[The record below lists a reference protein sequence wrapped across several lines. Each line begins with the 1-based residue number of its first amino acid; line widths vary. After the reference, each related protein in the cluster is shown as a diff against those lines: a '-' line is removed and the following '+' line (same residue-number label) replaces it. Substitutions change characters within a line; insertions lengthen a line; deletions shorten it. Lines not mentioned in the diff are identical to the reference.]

1 MDKLIGR
8 DINSIVLTP
17 LQRLAILQEN
27 EARQQKE
34 SRKPKPQPQPRFQT
48 TFKPTP
54 QPEQTFVSSNQPVTS
69 FQSSLHP
76 NGPKSTIAQPLTTPS
91 TISSL
96 ELQSN
101 FLGEQ
106 LSDNDIDVNYDYVV
120 DNEISSKSMIEQ
132 TFSLFENFAMRKNN
146 PGQSC
151 NRDLRRFW
159 KSAL

>member
-34 SRKPKPQPQPRFQT
+34 SRKPEPQPRFQT

-54 QPEQTFVSSNQPVTS
+54 QPEQSFVSSNQPVTS
-69 FQSSLHP
+69 FQSSLQS
-76 NGPKSTIAQPLTTPS
+76 NGPKSTIAQPVTTPS

-96 ELQSN
+96 ELAPN

-151 NRDLRRFW
+151 NEDLRRFW
-159 KSAL
+159 RSAL